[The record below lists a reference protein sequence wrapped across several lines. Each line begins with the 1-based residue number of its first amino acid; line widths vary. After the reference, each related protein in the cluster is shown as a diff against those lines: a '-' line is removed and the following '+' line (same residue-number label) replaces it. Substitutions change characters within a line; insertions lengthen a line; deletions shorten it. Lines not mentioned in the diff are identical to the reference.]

1 MAYKTAELE
10 KLALSAIKKHK
21 LIFIEEVASFLPCDK
36 TTFYNHKLHEFD
48 TLKSAL
54 LANKVN
60 MKSGLRKKWYAGD
73 NATTQIALYKL
84 IGTDEEADRL
94 NGKQK
99 NETTVNFAPIA
110 GTDAAIMFLR
120 EAVQQAGPDDAV
132 KLLGEWK
139 REGVTDA
146 AKKVAIEMVLQ
157 DGVYEAKE

>member
-1 MAYKTAELE
+1 MAYETAELE

-60 MKSGLRKKWYAGD
+60 MKAGLRKKWYAGD

-84 IGTDEEADRL
+84 IGTNEEADRL

-110 GTDAAIMFLR
+110 GTDAAIMFLS
-120 EAVQQAGPDDAV
+120 EAVKQAGPEQAV

-139 REGVTDA
+139 PDGVTDA
-146 AKKVAIEMVLQ
+146 AKEIAIETVLEG
-157 DGVYEAKE
+157 GVYETER

>member
-48 TLKSAL
+48 TLKSAI

-60 MKSGLRKKWYAGD
+60 MKSGLRKKWYEGD

-110 GTDAAIMFLR
+110 GTDAAIMFLS
-120 EAVQQAGPDDAV
+120 EAVKQAGPEQAV

-139 REGVTDA
+139 PDGVTDA
-146 AKKVAIEMVLQ
+146 AKEIAIETVLEG
-157 DGVYEAKE
+157 GVYETER

>member
-10 KLALSAIKKHK
+10 KQALTAIKKHK

-60 MKSGLRKKWYAGD
+60 MKAGLRKKWYAGD

-84 IGTDEEADRL
+84 IGTNEEADRL

-110 GTDAAIMFLR
+110 GTDAAILFLR
-120 EAVQQAGPDDAV
+120 EAVQQVDAGEARR
-132 KLLGEWK
+132 LLAEWK

-146 AKKVAIEMVLQ
+146 AKEIAIETVLEG
-157 DGVYEAKE
+157 GVYEAEE